1 MQTKT
6 GVRTSGGYVFEA
18 EDYSSEG
25 VLVSA
30 KSPHGDSINVVLSHL
45 ETEDLITAL
54 HAALALA
61 EASPTVKRVM
71 KEFDSAL
78 DRLKAER

>member
-6 GVRTSGGYVFEA
+6 GVRTSDGYLFEA
-18 EDYSSEG
+18 ESHDGG

-30 KSPHGDSINVVLSHL
+30 ESPHGDCLHVTLTPL
-45 ETEDLITAL
+45 ETEDFITAL

-78 DRLKAER
+78 DRLKAEH